1 MKGSTVWF
9 IVGGIAIVGVIIYI
23 NNQQSSSATS
33 QQNQQIQA
41 NALEAGG
48 LTPLTN
54 ADITGIISPTSNVG
68 TPISNGGS
76 LFPILDP
83 ATGITYLFDETTNSL
98 YPISSTAGGS
108 TLVLPSW
115 ANLPTGSNPGATTGA

>member
-1 MKGSTVWF
+1 MEKWWPWF
-9 IVGGIAIVGVIIYI
+9 LVGGAGIVVVILLM
-23 NNQQSSSATS
+23 NNQNANTTAGVNSTA
-33 QQNQQIQA
+33 QA
-41 NALEAGG
+41 NALQPSG
-48 LTPLTN
+48 LTPITS

-76 LFPILDP
+76 LYPILDP
-83 ATGITYLFDETTNSL
+83 TTGITYLFDQTTSTL

-115 ANLPTGSNPGATTGA
+115 ANLPTGSNPDTTVA